1 MSYMI
6 VNDVDLYVFTLANC
20 VSYVCS
26 DFAAKCAMGLLL
38 NECPR
43 HRSNIAVDAFL
54 N

>member
-20 VSYVCS
+20 VTYVLC
-26 DFAAKCAMGLLL
+26 DFAENFAMDLLL
-38 NECPR
+38 HVCPR
-43 HRSNIAVDAFL
+43 HGSNIAVDAFL